1 MGKILKPIGIL
12 ALIYCV
18 TGPALLF
25 IEHLCGL
32 DEAISQALPI
42 TLLAAFFFFYS
53 YISLLVFHHLYAK
66 KSKGL
71 TGYYL
76 IDKTVR
82 LLLSILILLVY
93 DLAIGRDI
101 AAFAINLFVLYV
113 VTMVFTSY
121 YCIKKEQKAKY
132 DKQVEGK

>member
-1 MGKILKPIGIL
+1 MMKTLKPIGIL
-12 ALIYCV
+12 ALIYCIL
-18 TGPALLF
+18 GPILLF
-25 IEHLCGL
+25 VEHICGL
-32 DEAISQALPI
+32 DEAINQGLPI
-42 TLLAAFFFFYS
+42 TLLSAFFFFYS
-53 YISLLVFHHLYAK
+53 YISLLIFHHLYSK

-93 DLAIGRDI
+93 DLAYGRDI
-101 AAFAINLFVLYV
+101 AAFAINLFMLYI

-132 DKQVEGK
+132 NKQVE

>member
-1 MGKILKPIGIL
+1 MMKILKPIGML

-18 TGPALLF
+18 VGPILLLV
-25 IEHLCGL
+25 EHICGL
-32 DEAISQALPI
+32 DEATSQALPI
-42 TLLAAFFFFYS
+42 TLLSFFFFFYS
-53 YISLLVFHHLYAK
+53 FISLMIFYHLYSK

-93 DLAIGRDI
+93 DLACGRDI
-101 AAFAINLFVLYV
+101 AAFAINLFVLYL

-121 YCIKKEQKAKY
+121 YCIKKEQKANY
-132 DKQVEGK
+132 NKQVE